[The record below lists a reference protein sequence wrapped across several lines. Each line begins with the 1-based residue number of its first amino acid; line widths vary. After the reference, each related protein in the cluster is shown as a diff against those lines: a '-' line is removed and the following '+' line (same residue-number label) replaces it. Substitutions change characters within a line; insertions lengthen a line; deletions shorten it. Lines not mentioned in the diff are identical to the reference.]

1 MLKGILLSLISAS
14 AYATLP
20 VLARLGYD
28 NGLSTV
34 NMLTYRFMFGALTL
48 VILFTLF
55 RRKALKPNVPLILK
69 CAGLGIGLYMMQ
81 SYFFFKAVEYIPAS
95 TTALLLYLYP
105 LVVLIESTVFLK
117 IKFRIASIISVI
129 LILLGC
135 CLVFYDAFQRELN
148 LTGILFG
155 LAAPLTFGTYL
166 TLSQVVLKNDRPGT
180 VALYMSLFTG
190 LGYMVANGGVEM
202 LSLTA
207 PQLSIAVA
215 LGIIP
220 SAIAILTLYIAID
233 LIGAT
238 YVSLFS
244 SIEPAITLIL
254 AGILLSENIVI
265 FQIFGVIFLIAG
277 IVLPNLSVIKRRS
290 A

>member
-1 MLKGILLSLISAS
+1 MVKGILLSLISAS

-20 VLARLGYD
+20 VLARLGY
-28 NGLSTV
+28 NSGLNAV
-34 NMLTYRFMFGALTL
+34 NMLTYRFIFGALTL
-48 VILFTLF
+48 AVLFTLF
-55 RRKALKPNVPLILK
+55 RRKALKPNIPLLLK

-81 SYFFFKAVEYIPAS
+81 SYFFFKSVEYIPAS

-105 LVVLIESTVFLK
+105 LVVLIESTLFLK
-117 IKFRIASIISVI
+117 IKFRMASLVSIV

-135 CLVFYDAFQRELN
+135 CLVFYDAFLRELN

-180 VALYMSLFTG
+180 VALYISLFTG
-190 LGYMVANGGVEM
+190 LGYMIANGGM
-202 LSLTA
+202 DLFSLTA
-207 PQLSIAVA
+207 PQLSVAVA

-220 SAIAILTLYIAID
+220 SALAILTLYIAID

-244 SIEPAITLIL
+244 SIEPALTLIL

-265 FQIFGVIFLIAG
+265 FQIFGVALLIAG
-277 IVLPNLSVIKRRS
+277 IVLPNLNLIKKREI
-290 A
+290 